1 MNLKWLPLTTLSLVQ
16 LQSTDGFLTSL
27 LQWIGNNDTDPNIRQ
42 AMAIFFKNR
51 IIRGWEVMETS
62 VVPVGPQDRD
72 FVKAN
77 LVAIMVLVDSKLRY
91 LIIGEQKKRD
101 AGAEG

>member
-1 MNLKWLPLTTLSLVQ
+1 M
-16 LQSTDGFLTSL
+16 
-27 LQWIGNNDTDPNIRQ
+27 
-42 AMAIFFKNR
+42 
-51 IIRGWEVMETS
+51 
-62 VVPVGPQDRD
+62 VPVGPQDRD